1 MPDDEE
7 LEVYEVLLTD
17 EAFYTYASIP
27 SERVF
32 EHVGRDLKL
41 LEASPELGRAYDP
54 AYDARRPPFACRVL
68 YCEHYGIY
76 YRIDDASR
84 SVLVFAIEDQRRN
97 PEMRFSHYEYAI
109 ARIEA
114 AEQ

>member
-1 MPDDEE
+1 MPADEE
-7 LEVYEVLLTD
+7 REAYGVSLTD

-32 EHVGRDLKL
+32 EHVGRKL
-41 LEASPELGRAYDP
+41 ELLGTTPELGRVYDP
-54 AYDARRPPFACRVL
+54 AYEAKRPPFACRVL

-76 YRIDDASR
+76 YRVDDANR

-97 PEMRFSHYEYAI
+97 PEARFSHYEYAI

-114 AEQ
+114 AGQ